1 MTRNFARQFDRLQDR
16 HWVTS
21 SEGFNHW
28 TAAWRGWMTASVMR
42 SYLHQRKKEPEENPE
57 LEETL
62 AKIDLL
68 EERIRV
74 LERIIT
80 ENRFD
85 LKKEIDSL

>member
-1 MTRNFARQFDRLQDR
+1 MN
-16 HWVTS
+16 S
-21 SEGFNHW
+21 SLVFVLLII
-28 TAAWRGWMTASVMR
+28 AMVMCANIIQT
-42 SYLHQRKKEPEENPE
+42 YLKQRKKEPEVNEE

-68 EERIRV
+68 EERIQV

>member
-1 MTRNFARQFDRLQDR
+1 MN
-16 HWVTS
+16 S
-21 SEGFNHW
+21 SLVFVLLLVC
-28 TAAWRGWMTASVMR
+28 MVMCANVIQT
-42 SYLHQRKKEPEENPE
+42 YIKQRKKEPEANEE

-68 EERIRV
+68 EERIEV

-85 LKKEIDSL
+85 LKKEIDAL

>member
-1 MTRNFARQFDRLQDR
+1 MN
-16 HWVTS
+16 S
-21 SEGFNHW
+21 SLVFVLLLV
-28 TAAWRGWMTASVMR
+28 AIVMSANVFR
-42 SYLHQRKKEPEENPE
+42 TYLIQRKREPETNEE
-57 LEETL
+57 LAETL

-68 EERIRV
+68 EDRIQV

>member
-1 MTRNFARQFDRLQDR
+1 MN
-16 HWVTS
+16 S
-21 SEGFNHW
+21 SLVFVLLLVGIVMS
-28 TAAWRGWMTASVMR
+28 AGVMR
-42 SYLHQRKKEPEENPE
+42 TYLLQRRKDPDTNRE

>member
-1 MTRNFARQFDRLQDR
+1 MNSTLVFVLLIVA
-16 HWVTS
+16 
-21 SEGFNHW
+21 
-28 TAAWRGWMTASVMR
+28 MVMCANIIQT
-42 SYLHQRKKEPEENPE
+42 YLKQKKKEPELN
-57 LEETL
+57 EEMEQTL

-68 EERIRV
+68 EERIAV